1 MPEELKFEVVPL
13 SEVPAPKPDQAV
25 NGLEAWFIDDA
36 KISNGSLGKLRS
48 IEIAFEVRGMP
59 RGQEAWI
66 IESTDRCQLV
76 REVRDGDWEWL
87 GKFPECGTPC
97 KRCRKSWGEALRSA
111 KANLSVAYAIS

>member
-13 SEVPAPKPDQAV
+13 SEVPAPKPDHAV

-87 GKFPECGTPC
+87 GEFP
-97 KRCRKSWGEALRSA
+97 RVRDALQA
-111 KANLSVAYAIS
+111 LSKKLG